1 MNEDTNEDLQPLFG
15 ALGPYIA
22 DTTGPS
28 NPYEEFADDAEE
40 YYDPEALAYE
50 DDTDYWEDEEQ

>member
-28 NPYEEFADDAEE
+28 NPYEDEDTDE
-40 YYDPEALAYE
+40 DPCCDYTSYG
-50 DDTDYWEDEEQ
+50 DSDYWEDEEQ